1 MERIKIAVQ
10 KKGRLSEQSI
20 SLLKKCGISFS
31 QTNNKLIIRSTS
43 MPVDILLVRDD
54 DIPNLINQGIADM
67 GIVGNNV
74 LEEQESSGK
83 CNSLVK
89 EVMLGFSKCRL
100 SLAAPKT
107 KNFNDL
113 NGLTIATSYPGI
125 LGEYLND
132 NHIKAKI
139 VEIHGSVELTPFIG
153 IADLICDLVSTGATL
168 ESNNLEEINT
178 IIESEAVLVTNSNTN
193 NDELVKKLISR
204 VVSVTDARNRKYI
217 MFNADNQNKQELINM
232 LPAAESPTVIPLA
245 DTNKIA
251 IHALCKE
258 NIFWETIDNLKEKGA
273 SSIVIL
279 PVEKLVS

>member
-1 MERIKIAVQ
+1 MKRIKIAVQ

-54 DIPNLINQGIADM
+54 DIPNLINQGIADI

-83 CNSLVK
+83 CDSLIK

-107 KNFNDL
+107 KSFSDL

-125 LGEYLND
+125 LKKYLNE
-132 NHIKAKI
+132 NNIKANI

-178 IIESEAVLVTNSNTN
+178 IIQSEAVLVTNSNTS

-217 MFNADNQNKQELINM
+217 MFNADNQNKEELINM
-232 LPAAESPTVIPLA
+232 LPAAESPTVISLA
-245 DTNKIA
+245 DKNKIA

>member
-1 MERIKIAVQ
+1 MLY

-74 LEEQESSGK
+74 LEEQESSGR
-83 CNSLVK
+83 CGSLIK

-107 KNFNDL
+107 KSFSDL

-125 LGEYLND
+125 LGKYLNE
-132 NHIKAKI
+132 NNIKANI
-139 VEIHGSVELTPFIG
+139 VEIL
-153 IADLICDLVSTGATL
+153 DQL
-168 ESNNLEEINT
+168 N
-178 IIESEAVLVTNSNTN
+178 
-193 NDELVKKLISR
+193 
-204 VVSVTDARNRKYI
+204 
-217 MFNADNQNKQELINM
+217 
-232 LPAAESPTVIPLA
+232 
-245 DTNKIA
+245 
-251 IHALCKE
+251 
-258 NIFWETIDNLKEKGA
+258 
-273 SSIVIL
+273 
-279 PVEKLVS
+279 

>member
-1 MERIKIAVQ
+1 MKRIKIAVQ

-83 CNSLVK
+83 CDSLIK

-107 KNFNDL
+107 KSFSDL

-125 LGEYLND
+125 LGKYLNE
-132 NHIKAKI
+132 NNIKANI

-178 IIESEAVLVTNSNTN
+178 IIQSEAVLVTNSNTN

-204 VVSVTDARNRKYI
+204 VISVTDARNRKYI
-217 MFNADNQNKQELINM
+217 MFNADNQNKEELINM
-232 LPAAESPTVIPLA
+232 LPAAESPTVISLA
-245 DTNKIA
+245 DKNKIA

>member
-107 KNFNDL
+107 ENFNDL

>member
-125 LGEYLND
+125 LGKYLND

>member
-1 MERIKIAVQ
+1 MKRIKIAVQ

-54 DIPNLINQGIADM
+54 DIPNLINQGIADI

-83 CNSLVK
+83 CDSLIK

-107 KNFNDL
+107 KSFSDL

-125 LGEYLND
+125 LGKYLNE
-132 NHIKAKI
+132 NNIEANI

-178 IIESEAVLVTNSNTN
+178 IIQSEAVLITNSNTN
-193 NDELVKKLISR
+193 NDVLVKKLISR

-217 MFNADNQNKQELINM
+217 MFNADNHNKEELINL
-232 LPAAESPTVIPLA
+232 LPAAESPTVISLA
-245 DTNKIA
+245 DANKVA

-273 SSIVIL
+273 SSIIIL

>member
-1 MERIKIAVQ
+1 MKRIKIAVQ

-83 CNSLVK
+83 CDSLIK

-107 KNFNDL
+107 KSFSDL

-125 LGEYLND
+125 LGKYLNE
-132 NHIKAKI
+132 NNIKANI

-178 IIESEAVLVTNSNTN
+178 IIQSEAVLVTNSNTN

-217 MFNADNQNKQELINM
+217 MFNADNQNKEELINM
-232 LPAAESPTVIPLA
+232 LPAAESPTIISLA

-251 IHALCKE
+251 IRALCKE

>member
-1 MERIKIAVQ
+1 MKRLKIAVQ

-54 DIPNLINQGIADM
+54 DIPNLVNQGIADM

>member
-1 MERIKIAVQ
+1 MKRIKIAVQ

-54 DIPNLINQGIADM
+54 DIPNLVNQGIADM

-83 CNSLVK
+83 CDSLIK

-125 LGEYLND
+125 LGKYLNE
-132 NHIKAKI
+132 NNIEANI

-178 IIESEAVLVTNSNTN
+178 IIQSEAVLITNSNTN
-193 NDELVKKLISR
+193 NDVLVKKLISR

-217 MFNADNQNKQELINM
+217 MFNADNHNKEELINL
-232 LPAAESPTVIPLA
+232 LPAAESPTVISLA
-245 DTNKIA
+245 DANKVA

-273 SSIVIL
+273 SSIIIL

>member
-1 MERIKIAVQ
+1 MKRIKIAVQ

-83 CNSLVK
+83 CDSLTK

-107 KNFNDL
+107 KSFSDL

-125 LGEYLND
+125 LGKYLNE
-132 NHIKAKI
+132 NNIKANI

-178 IIESEAVLVTNSNTN
+178 IIQSEAVLVTNSNTN

-217 MFNADNQNKQELINM
+217 MFNADNQNKEELINM
-232 LPAAESPTVIPLA
+232 LPAAESPTVISLA

>member
-1 MERIKIAVQ
+1 MKRIKIAVQ

-83 CNSLVK
+83 CDSLIK

-107 KNFNDL
+107 KSFSDL

-125 LGEYLND
+125 LGKYLNE
-132 NHIKAKI
+132 NNIKANI

-178 IIESEAVLVTNSNTN
+178 IIQSEAVLVTNSNTN

-217 MFNADNQNKQELINM
+217 MFNADNQNKEELINM
-232 LPAAESPTVIPLA
+232 LPAAESPTVISLA
-245 DTNKIA
+245 DKNKIA

>member
-1 MERIKIAVQ
+1 MKRIKIAVQ

-83 CNSLVK
+83 CDSLIK

-107 KNFNDL
+107 KSFSDL

-125 LGEYLND
+125 LGKYLNE
-132 NHIKAKI
+132 NNIKANI

-178 IIESEAVLVTNSNTN
+178 IIQSEAVLVTNSNTN

-217 MFNADNQNKQELINM
+217 MFNADSKDIESLVDL

-245 DTNKIA
+245 NKNKVA
-251 IHALCKE
+251 IHSVCKE
-258 NIFWETIDNLKEKGA
+258 EIFWETIEALKFQGA
-273 SSIVIL
+273 SSILVL
-279 PVEKLVS
+279 PIEKLAH

>member
-1 MERIKIAVQ
+1 MKRIKIAVQ

-83 CNSLVK
+83 CDSLIK

-107 KNFNDL
+107 KSFSDL

-125 LGEYLND
+125 LSKYLNE
-132 NHIKAKI
+132 NNIKANI

-178 IIESEAVLVTNSNTN
+178 IIQSEAVLVTNSNTN

-204 VVSVTDARNRKYI
+204 VISVTDARNRKYI
-217 MFNADNQNKQELINM
+217 MFNADNQNKEELINM
-232 LPAAESPTVIPLA
+232 LPAAESPTVISLA
-245 DTNKIA
+245 DKNKIA

>member
-1 MERIKIAVQ
+1 MKRIKIAVQ

-54 DIPNLINQGIADM
+54 DIPNLINQGIADI

-83 CNSLVK
+83 CDSLIK

-107 KNFNDL
+107 KSFSDL

-125 LGEYLND
+125 LGKYLNE
-132 NHIKAKI
+132 NNIKANI

-178 IIESEAVLVTNSNTN
+178 IIQSEAVLVTNSNTN
-193 NDELVKKLISR
+193 NVELVKKLISR

-217 MFNADNQNKQELINM
+217 MFNADNQNKEELINM

>member
-1 MERIKIAVQ
+1 MKRIKIAVQ

-54 DIPNLINQGIADM
+54 DIPNLVNQGIADM

-83 CNSLVK
+83 CDSLIK

-107 KNFNDL
+107 KSFSDL

-125 LGEYLND
+125 LGKYLNE
-132 NHIKAKI
+132 NNIEANI

-178 IIESEAVLVTNSNTN
+178 IIQSEAVLITNSNTN
-193 NDELVKKLISR
+193 NDVLVKKLISR

-217 MFNADNQNKQELINM
+217 MFNADNHNKEELINL
-232 LPAAESPTVIPLA
+232 LPAAESPTVISLA
-245 DTNKIA
+245 DANKVA

-273 SSIVIL
+273 SSIIIL

>member
-54 DIPNLINQGIADM
+54 DIPNLINQGIADI

-83 CNSLVK
+83 CDSLIK

-107 KNFNDL
+107 KSFSDL

-125 LGEYLND
+125 LGKYLNE
-132 NHIKAKI
+132 NNIKANI

-178 IIESEAVLVTNSNTN
+178 IIQSEAVLITNSNTN
-193 NDELVKKLISR
+193 NDVLVKKLISR

-217 MFNADNQNKQELINM
+217 MFNADNHNKEELINL
-232 LPAAESPTVIPLA
+232 LPAAESPTVISLA
-245 DTNKIA
+245 DANKVA

>member
-74 LEEQESSGK
+74 LEEQESFGK
-83 CNSLVK
+83 CDSLIK

-107 KNFNDL
+107 KSFSDL

-125 LGEYLND
+125 LGKYLNE
-132 NHIKAKI
+132 NNIKANI

-178 IIESEAVLVTNSNTN
+178 IIQSEAVLITNSNTN
-193 NDELVKKLISR
+193 NDVLVKKLISR

-217 MFNADNQNKQELINM
+217 MFNADNHNKEELINL
-232 LPAAESPTVIPLA
+232 LPAAESPTVISLA
-245 DTNKIA
+245 DANKVA

-273 SSIVIL
+273 SSIIIL

>member
-1 MERIKIAVQ
+1 MKRIKIAVQ

-54 DIPNLINQGIADM
+54 DIPNLVNQGIADM

-83 CNSLVK
+83 CDSLIK

-107 KNFNDL
+107 KSFSDL

-125 LGEYLND
+125 LGKYLNE
-132 NHIKAKI
+132 NNIKANI

-178 IIESEAVLVTNSNTN
+178 IIQSEAVLVTNSNTN
-193 NDELVKKLISR
+193 NVELVKKLISR

-217 MFNADNQNKQELINM
+217 MFNADNQNKEELINM
-232 LPAAESPTVIPLA
+232 LPAAESPTVISLA
-245 DTNKIA
+245 DANKVA

-273 SSIVIL
+273 SSIIIL

>member
-1 MERIKIAVQ
+1 MKRIKIAVQ
-10 KKGRLSEQSI
+10 KRRLSEQSI

-83 CNSLVK
+83 CDSLIK

-107 KNFNDL
+107 KSFSDL

-125 LGEYLND
+125 LGKYLNE
-132 NHIKAKI
+132 NNIKANI

-178 IIESEAVLVTNSNTN
+178 IIQSEAVLVTNSNTN

-204 VVSVTDARNRKYI
+204 VISVTDARNRKYI
-217 MFNADNQNKQELINM
+217 MFNADNQEQGRVNKYVTSCRISNCYF
-232 LPAAESPTVIPLA
+232 SCRY
-245 DTNKIA
+245 K
-251 IHALCKE
+251 
-258 NIFWETIDNLKEKGA
+258 
-273 SSIVIL
+273 
-279 PVEKLVS
+279 

>member
-1 MERIKIAVQ
+1 MKRIKIAVQ

-83 CNSLVK
+83 CNSLIK

-107 KNFNDL
+107 KSFSDL

-125 LGEYLND
+125 LGKYLNE
-132 NHIKAKI
+132 NNIKANI

-178 IIESEAVLVTNSNTN
+178 IIQSEAVLVTNSNTN

-217 MFNADNQNKQELINM
+217 MFNADNQNKEELINM
-232 LPAAESPTVIPLA
+232 LPAAESPTVISLA
-245 DTNKIA
+245 DKNKIA